1 MAAGAKA
8 ATGAEEGDRPLAGM
22 ALMVLCVGLLTV
34 MDGTAKYLA
43 REYPLWQVVWARYA
57 FNLLALLLLLAGLRR
72 RAWRTRAPGLQLT
85 RALAMVAA
93 TFTMFLSLKLLPMA
107 ETYAIAFLSPI
118 LVAVLA
124 GLVLRE
130 RLDAARWLAALGG
143 FLGVLVVMRPGSG
156 LFGPAALAPVAMALS
171 FALYQLVT
179 RMLGGRDGAHVTMFW
194 SAAVGT
200 AATGLMLPWNW
211 VPPDLAGLLLMAA
224 MGGIGLLGQLA
235 MIRAFALAPASLVSP
250 FIYTQIVW
258 AVLFGYLVFGDL
270 PDLWTL
276 VGAAIVIAAGLHL
289 FRHEARSN
297 GQGRS

>member
-1 MAAGAKA
+1 MAAGATA
-8 ATGAEEGDRPLAGM
+8 AADTRRDRPLAGM
-22 ALMVLCVGLLTV
+22 ALMVLCVGLLTM

-57 FNLLALLLLLAGLRR
+57 FNLLALLMLLAGLRR
-72 RAWRTRAPGLQLT
+72 RAWRTRAPGLQLG
-85 RALAMVAA
+85 RAFAMIAA

-118 LVAVLA
+118 LVALLA

-171 FALYQLVT
+171 FALYQLIT
-179 RMLGGRDGAHVTMFW
+179 RMLGGRDGVYVTMFW

-200 AATGLMLPWNW
+200 ATTGLMLPWNW
-211 VPPDLAGLLLMAA
+211 VMPDLDGWLLMAT
-224 MGGIGLLGQLA
+224 MGMIGLLGQLA

-250 FIYTQIVW
+250 FIYSQIVW

-276 VGAAIVIAAGLHL
+276 AGAAIVVAAGLHL
-289 FRHEARSN
+289 FRHEARRN
-297 GQGRS
+297 RQFRS

>member
-1 MAAGAKA
+1 MAAGATA
-8 ATGAEEGDRPLAGM
+8 AAGVGRDRPLAGM

-72 RAWRTRAPGLQLT
+72 GAWRTRALGLQLA

-171 FALYQLVT
+171 FALYQLIT
-179 RMLGGRDGAHVTMFW
+179 RMLGGRDGAYVTMFW

-211 VPPDLAGLLLMAA
+211 VMPDLAGFLLMAA

-276 VGAAIVIAAGLHL
+276 AGAAIVIAAGLHL
-289 FRHEARSN
+289 FRQEAR
-297 GQGRS
+297 RTRIVHR